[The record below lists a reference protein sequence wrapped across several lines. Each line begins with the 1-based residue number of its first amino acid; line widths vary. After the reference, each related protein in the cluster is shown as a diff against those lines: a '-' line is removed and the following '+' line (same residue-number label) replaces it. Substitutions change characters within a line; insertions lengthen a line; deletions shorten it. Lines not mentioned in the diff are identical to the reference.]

1 MLKYLNR
8 ALEIGGQSLVV
19 HASAGLVHAAGGVT
33 AFVHSWTSEA
43 AFVAGEPPAAKW
55 TMVVE
60 LPFDDEQPEQ
70 ALSDAPGGPLYG
82 APVVSVEWPP
92 VDLADLKA
100 RKNAAI
106 NAARL
111 KANQSHFVFMGKQI
125 AVDPLSRSDIDAA
138 HGAILMLGALPG
150 GWPGGW
156 KAMDNSIVP
165 IADLATWGQ
174 FYGAMVAQ
182 GTANFTRAQALKAQL
197 AVATTAEQ
205 VAAVPDW

>member
-8 ALEIGGQSLVV
+8 TMEIDGQSLPV
-19 HASAGLVHAAGGVT
+19 HASAGVIHAAGGVT
-33 AFVHSWTSEA
+33 AFVHSWPSEA
-43 AFVAGEPPAAKW
+43 AFVAGEQPAAKW
-55 TMVVE
+55 SLVVE

-82 APVVSVEWPP
+82 APVVSVQWPP
-92 VDLADLKA
+92 IDLEDLKA

-138 HGAILMLGALPG
+138 HGAWLLAG
-150 GWPGGW
+150 GPPPDWPGGW
-156 KAMDNSIVP
+156 KAISNAIIP
-165 IADLATWGQ
+165 IPDMATWAA
-174 FYGAMVAQ
+174 FYGAMVAK
-182 GTANFTRAQALKAQL
+182 GTANFAHAQALKAQL
-197 AVATTAEQ
+197 AAATTAEE
-205 VAAVPDW
+205 VEAVPDW